1 LHSPANNNILLHIKY
16 SAKGTEMRFGVF
28 YELQLPRPWNKG
40 DERNLFHQALEQVAL
55 ADRLGFDHAWE
66 VEHHFLDEYSHSSSP
81 EIFLAAAAARTKSI
95 RLGHGIRQVIPNYNH
110 PARTAEGLSTL
121 DIISDGRV
129 DFGIGEGATRLELG
143 GFRISAK
150 EKRAMAIEAA
160 EQIANMMVLEPYP
173 GFEGK
178 YFSMPCR
185 NVLPKPVQA
194 PHPPMWMACT
204 NRDTIK
210 VAAQNGVGA
219 LAFSF
224 LDPDEARVWAE
235 IYYGII
241 KSDACVP
248 LGHAVNANLAM
259 VSSFSVH
266 RDRAEAIRRGLEGF
280 EFFGYALN
288 ALVAHDTVPGRTNL
302 WGEYLVQRGDRTE
315 EIIEA
320 TRGVGAHSSGIGTPE
335 DMRTHLKGFQES
347 GVDQVI
353 FMQQAG
359 RNRHD
364 HICESLELFAA
375 KVMLE
380 FKADAAA
387 REARK
392 AEELTPH
399 IAAALKRKS
408 WMKPLAEHEIPVVK
422 ASVDKAQIS
431 RALG

>member
-1 LHSPANNNILLHIKY
+1 
-16 SAKGTEMRFGVF
+16 MRFGVF
-28 YELQLPRPWNKG
+28 YELQLPRPWNQG
-40 DERNLFHQALEQVAL
+40 DERNLFHQALQQVEL
-55 ADRLGFDHAWE
+55 ADRLGYDYAWE
-66 VEHHFLDEYSHSSSP
+66 VDHHFLEEYSHSSAP
-81 EIFLAAAAARTKSI
+81 EVFLAAAAARTKSI

-110 PARTAEGLSTL
+110 PARTAEGLATL

-143 GFRISAK
+143 GFRIPAK
-150 EKRAMAIEAA
+150 EKRAMALEAA

-173 GFEGK
+173 GFDGK

-185 NVLPKPVQA
+185 NVLPKPVQE

-210 VAAQNGVGA
+210 IAAQNGVGA

-224 LDPDEARVWAE
+224 LDPEEARLWAD

-241 KSDACVP
+241 KSEACVP
-248 LGHAVNANLAM
+248 LGHSVNANLAM

-266 RDRAEAIRRGLEGF
+266 HDRAEAIRRGHEGF

-302 WGEYLVQRGDRTE
+302 WGEYLRQRGNRTE
-315 EIIEA
+315 EVIA
-320 TRGVGAHSSGIGTPE
+320 ASRRVGAYSSGIGTPE
-335 DMRTHLKGFQES
+335 DMRKHLEGFEDS

-353 FMQQAG
+353 FLQQAG

-364 HICESLELFAA
+364 HICEALELFAA
-375 KVMLE
+375 EVMPQ
-380 FKADAAA
+380 FKAKAAA

-392 AEELTPH
+392 AEELAPYVT
-399 IAAALKRKS
+399 AALNRKRL
-408 WMKPLAEHEIPVVK
+408 MKPLADHEIPVVK
-422 ASVDKAQIS
+422 ASVDKAQFS
-431 RALG
+431 RGARFRAG